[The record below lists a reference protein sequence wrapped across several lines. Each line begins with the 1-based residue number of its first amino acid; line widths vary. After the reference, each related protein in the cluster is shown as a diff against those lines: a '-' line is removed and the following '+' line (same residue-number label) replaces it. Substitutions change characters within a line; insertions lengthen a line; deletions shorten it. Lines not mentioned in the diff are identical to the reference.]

1 MPVNLH
7 LPPTSIRCV
16 RDLVF
21 FKREKIEKGKRKN
34 IARFINVVRS

>member
-7 LPPTSIRCV
+7 LPPTSIRYI

-21 FKREKIEKGKRKN
+21 FKREKIETGKRKN
-34 IARFINVVRS
+34 IRSLQD